1 MNTNTSTPIFE
12 EIVSAYDAKVYKLC
26 WYLLKN
32 RSDAQDCTQDIFI
45 AIFQA
50 LPNFKQE
57 SSLNTWVYR
66 ISTNKCYE
74 YLRHKKRKKRF
85 GIHVQIDQFFSQTIA
100 SQQQNPEESALAAE
114 KSLYFWKAVD
124 TLPLQQHIAYT
135 LSNVED
141 MSYQE
146 IAAALQTSVSAVESL
161 LFRARRKL
169 AEALAAWDNK
179 KTQV

>member
-1 MNTNTSTPIFE
+1 MNTNASAPHFE
-12 EIVSAYDAKVYKLC
+12 EILKAYDAKVYKLC

-50 LPNFKQE
+50 LPHFKQE
-57 SSLNTWVYR
+57 ASLNTWIYR

-74 YLRHKKRKKRF
+74 YLRRKKRKKRF

-100 SQQQNPEESALAAE
+100 SQQHNPEEIALAAE
-114 KSLYFWKAVD
+114 KSLFFWKAVD
-124 TLPLQQHIAYT
+124 KLPLQQQIAYT
-135 LSNVED
+135 LYNVED
-141 MSYQE
+141 MSYQD
-146 IAAALQTSVSAVESL
+146 IAEALQTSLSAVESL

-169 AEALAAWDNK
+169 AEALAEWDNK
-179 KTQV
+179 

>member
-1 MNTNTSTPIFE
+1 MNTNATAPHFE
-12 EIVSAYDAKVYKLC
+12 EIVKAYDAKVYKLC

-50 LPNFKQE
+50 LPHFKQE
-57 SSLNTWVYR
+57 SSLNTWIYR

-74 YLRHKKRKKRF
+74 YIRRKKRKKRF
-85 GIHVQIDQFFSQTIA
+85 GIHVQIDLFFSQTIA
-100 SQQQNPEESALAAE
+100 SQQHNPEEIALAAE
-114 KSLYFWKAVD
+114 KSLFFWKAVEK
-124 TLPLQQHIAYT
+124 LPPQQQIAYT
-135 LSNVED
+135 LYNVED

-146 IAAALQTSVSAVESL
+146 IAAALQTSLSAVESM

-169 AEALAAWDNK
+169 AEALAEWDNK
-179 KTQV
+179 

>member
-1 MNTNTSTPIFE
+1 VNTNASAPHFE
-12 EIVSAYDAKVYKLC
+12 EIVKAYDAKVYKLC

-32 RSDAQDCTQDIFI
+32 RADAQDCTQDIFI

-50 LPNFKQE
+50 LPHFKQE
-57 SSLNTWVYR
+57 ASLNTWIYR

-74 YLRHKKRKKRF
+74 YLRRKKRKKRF

-100 SQQQNPEESALAAE
+100 SQQHNPEESALAAE
-114 KSLYFWKAVD
+114 KSLFFWKAVD
-124 TLPLQQHIAYT
+124 KLPPQQQIAYT
-135 LSNVED
+135 LYNVED

-146 IAAALQTSVSAVESL
+146 IAATLQTSLSAVESL

-169 AEALAAWDNK
+169 AEALAEWDNK
-179 KTQV
+179 

>member
-1 MNTNTSTPIFE
+1 MNTNASAPHFE
-12 EIVSAYDAKVYKLC
+12 EIVKAYDAKVYKLC

-45 AIFQA
+45 AIYQA
-50 LPNFKQE
+50 LPHFKQE
-57 SSLNTWVYR
+57 SSLNTWIYR
-66 ISTNKCYE
+66 IGTNKCYE
-74 YLRHKKRKKRF
+74 YLRRKKRKKRF
-85 GIHVQIDQFFSQTIA
+85 GIHVQIDEFFSQTIA

-114 KSLYFWKAVD
+114 QSLYFWKAVEQ
-124 TLPLQQHIAYT
+124 LPIQQQIAYT
-135 LSNVED
+135 LFNVED

-169 AEALAAWDNK
+169 AAALAVWGNK
-179 KTQV
+179 

>member
-1 MNTNTSTPIFE
+1 MNTSASVPNFE
-12 EIVSAYDAKVYKLC
+12 EIVKAYDAKVYKLC

-32 RSDAQDCTQDIFI
+32 QCDAQDCTQDIFI
-45 AIFQA
+45 AIYQA

-57 SSLNTWVYR
+57 SSLHTWIYR

-74 YLRHKKRKKRF
+74 YLRRKKRKKRF

-100 SQQQNPEESALAAE
+100 SEQQNPEEIALAEE
-114 KSLYFWKAVD
+114 KSLFFWKAVEK
-124 TLPLQQHIAYT
+124 LPLQQQIAYT
-135 LSNVED
+135 LFNVED

-146 IAAALQTSVSAVESL
+146 IAVALDTSLSAVESL

-169 AEALAAWDNK
+169 EEELSCWQK
-179 KTQV
+179 K

>member
-1 MNTNTSTPIFE
+1 MNINASAPHFE
-12 EIVSAYDAKVYKLC
+12 EIVKAYDAKVYKLC

-50 LPNFKQE
+50 LPHFKQE
-57 SSLNTWVYR
+57 ASLNTWIYR

-74 YLRHKKRKKRF
+74 YLRRKKRKKRF

-100 SQQQNPEESALAAE
+100 SQQHNPEEIALAAE
-114 KSLYFWKAVD
+114 KSLFFWKAVD
-124 TLPLQQHIAYT
+124 KLPPQQQIAYT
-135 LSNVED
+135 LYSVED

-146 IAAALQTSVSAVESL
+146 IAAALQTSLSAVESL

-169 AEALAAWDNK
+169 AEALAEWDNK
-179 KTQV
+179 